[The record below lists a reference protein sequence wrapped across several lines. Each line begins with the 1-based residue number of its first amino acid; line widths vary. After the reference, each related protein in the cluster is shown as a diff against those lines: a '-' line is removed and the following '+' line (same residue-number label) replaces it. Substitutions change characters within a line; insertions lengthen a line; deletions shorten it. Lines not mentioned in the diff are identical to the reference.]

1 MMLSSGW
8 RRRSVWVGAACLA
21 VAALAARGHAAEV
34 KKQNPPLAPGAVVTY
49 KDASGREWCATI
61 ETLLEGPGSE
71 PWAWVS
77 FNTDHRRTGH
87 APLSELRP
95 GCHS

>member
-21 VAALAARGHAAEV
+21 VAASGAGVQAAEEET
-34 KKQNPPLAPGAVVTY
+34 KPPLAPGAVVTY

-61 ETLLEGPGSE
+61 ETLSDGPGRE
-71 PWAWVS
+71 PWAWIS
-77 FNTDHRRTGH
+77 FNTDRRRTGR
-87 APLSELRP
+87 APLSELRL
-95 GCHS
+95 GCGS